1 MTTYLI
7 TEVEWH
13 NAEKSK
19 EYHARSESTLERYG
33 GKTLGAGPVRAVE
46 GEWHPPRVVL
56 VEFPNMDSLQ
66 AWYRSEEYA
75 PLLRLRHEGAITAK
89 MAAVDLPKR

>member
-19 EYHARSESTLERYG
+19 EYHARSESTLERFG
-33 GKTLGAGPVRAVE
+33 GKTLGAGPVQAVE
-46 GEWHPPRVVL
+46 GDWHPPRVVL

-75 PLLRLRHEGAITAK
+75 PLLRLRHEGATTAK
-89 MAAVDLPKR
+89 MATVDAPKR

>member
-19 EYHARSESTLERYG
+19 EYHATSESTLERYG
-33 GKTLGAGPVRAVE
+33 GKILAAGPVKAVE
-46 GEWHPPRVVL
+46 GDWQPPRAVL
-56 VEFPNMDSLQ
+56 VEFPDMDSLH
-66 AWYRSEEYA
+66 AWYRSAEYA
-75 PLLRLRHEGAITAK
+75 PLLRLRHEGATTAK
-89 MAAVDLPKR
+89 MAAIDVPSR